1 MSNVNFLDDFP
12 VLKIQ
17 EDGKRLVYLDSSA
30 TTQKPIQVIDSIEK
44 YYRSSNANPHRGAY
58 KLSIDSTKAYDDAR
72 DKVRSFIDAEFSK
85 EIIFTKNATEGLN
98 LLATSYGLE
107 NVNEGDEIV
116 ISILEHHSNLIP
128 WQIVARKKKAIL
140 KYLYIN
146 EDGEIPY
153 DEIKNKITEKTKIVS
168 ITHVSN
174 ALGTINPVKDIIK
187 YAHSKGARVI
197 IDGSQSVPHMRVS
210 VRDLD
215 ADFLVFSAH
224 KLLGPM
230 GLGVVYGKKDLLEKM
245 PPYIVGGDMIEYV
258 YEQSATFAEIPNKF
272 EGGTQNVEGAV
283 GLQAAIGYLES
294 IGMNKIEEIEK
305 ELLAYALERMS
316 KLDYVTVYGPKN
328 INNRSSI
335 ISFAIDGVHPH
346 DVASI
351 FDSLGVAIRSGN
363 HCAQPLMRYMNIN
376 ATCRASFYFYNT
388 KEDVDRLIEAIE
400 KTYNMFLKWR

>member
-30 TTQKPIQVIDSIEK
+30 TTQKPIQVIDSIEN